1 MSHFSLMIVTKDFPT
16 EEKISEILEPFD
28 ENLECEFFLQK
39 TKAEFINEKRMYR
52 DRIEEIYEDFR
63 LDPKKKVKDKKR
75 CEYIEKEYLL
85 LKDMDD
91 DALYAE
97 ATKWLKE
104 DALENP
110 ESMKFDSEGNYYST
124 YNENAKWDWYQI
136 GGRWSHLLH
145 KKDGTKCDMGQV
157 KDLDFRPQQK
167 EIEEAQRF
175 WEIFVEHQ
183 ELKENEE
190 EPFSLYNSEYYK
202 EKYGSKEQY
211 IQCSTG
217 LRTFA
222 VLIQQKDGSST
233 WHEKGEMHWFGMSGE
248 TPDEGRTYEMTFKE
262 RFLDTLDQ
270 EDYITIVDCHI

>member
-1 MSHFSLMIVTKDFPT
+1 MSHFSLMVVTKEFPT
-16 EEKISEILEPFD
+16 EENIEQILTPFD
-28 ENLECEFFLQK
+28 ENLECEFSLQK

-63 LDPKKKVKDKKR
+63 LNPKKKVKDKKR
-75 CEYIEKEYLL
+75 CEYIEKEYFL

-97 ATKWLKE
+97 ATKWMKE

-124 YNENAKWDWYQI
+124 YNKNAKWDWYQI
-136 GGRWSHLLH
+136 GGRWNHLLH
-145 KKDGTKCDMGQV
+145 KKDGIRCNIGQV

-167 EIEEAQRF
+167 EIEKAQRF

-190 EPFSLYNSEYYK
+190 EPSSLYNSEYYK

-211 IQCSTG
+211 IQCLTG

-222 VLIQQKDGSST
+222 VLIQEKDGHST
-233 WHEKGEMHWFGMSGE
+233 WYEKGEMHWFGMSGE
-248 TPDEGRTYEMTFKE
+248 TLEEGKSFEMTFKE
-262 RFLDTLDQ
+262 RFLDTLGQ